1 MMINIKRLFFV
12 CVLFAF
18 FLNGNDAIAQKYNQ
32 FDENKKRTGPWKKY
46 YKLNKRIKYVG
57 QFENGKEVGTFK
69 FYNIKYSTHPEAIK
83 IFTKGSDLVKV
94 TYLYDNGK
102 TRVTGTFK
110 GKNRV
115 GKWTYLYKKGT
126 VFSEE
131 FYVDGKLEGKVTIYF
146 KNNGK
151 KAEVSEY
158 KNGVLHGLSKKY
170 SDKEILIEEVLYE
183 NGLANGLA
191 KYYELSGNLK
201 ERGIYKNGKRIGKW
215 EFYLDGEMIDE
226 KKQRELRKN
235 QIKQK
240 N

>member
-1 MMINIKRLFFV
+1 MINIKRLFFV
-12 CVLFAF
+12 CILFTF
-18 FLNGNDAIAQKYNQ
+18 FLNGNDAVAQKYNQ

-83 IFTKGSDLVKV
+83 VFAKGSDLVKV

-115 GKWTYLYKKGT
+115 GKWKYLYKKGT

-131 FYVDGKLEGKVTIYF
+131 VYVDGKLEGKVTIYF
-146 KNNGK
+146 KNNGN

-170 SDKEILIEEVLYE
+170 SDKEVLIEEVLYE
-183 NGLANGLA
+183 NGLANGMA

-226 KKQRELRKN
+226 KKQRELREN